1 MLTIYPVALGLS
13 SGSSFSYAL
22 PICINKSNNYCYS
35 KGTSGYVAK
44 YLMEGT
50 MIILRIE
57 HKVPN
62 FEGWKKA
69 FDNDPINRKQSGV
82 SSYRIF
88 QPKDDPNYVLID
100 LEFESLINAESTL
113 TALHKLWNSV
123 EGKVMVNPQTRILN
137 VIESID
143 IK

>member
-1 MLTIYPVALGLS
+1 MV
-13 SGSSFSYAL
+13 
-22 PICINKSNNYCYS
+22 
-35 KGTSGYVAK
+35 
-44 YLMEGT
+44 
-50 MIILRIE
+50 ILRIE

-82 SSYRIF
+82 RRYRIF
-88 QPKDDPNYVLID
+88 TPTDDPDYVIID
-100 LEFESLINAESTL
+100 LEFENLVNAESTL
-113 TALHKLWNSV
+113 NLLHKLWNSV

-137 VIESID
+137 IVETID

>member
-1 MLTIYPVALGLS
+1 
-13 SGSSFSYAL
+13 
-22 PICINKSNNYCYS
+22 
-35 KGTSGYVAK
+35 
-44 YLMEGT
+44 

-69 FDNDPINRKQSGV
+69 FDNDPIDRKQSGV
-82 SSYRIF
+82 HRYRIF
-88 QPKDDPNYVLID
+88 RPTDDPNYVIID
-100 LEFESLINAESTL
+100 LEFENLVNAESTL
-113 TALHKLWNSV
+113 KLLHKLWSNV

-137 VIESID
+137 IVETID